1 MYLGISAFYHES
13 SVALISKEGELLNFQ
28 KEEWHSRVKGD
39 KSFPKLS
46 IVKILEDSADKK
58 KQITDVIFYERPM
71 RAWLTVVKDSIKNYG
86 YLNSLSKNYFR
97 NFFNGSMSFYKEIS
111 KFKELKESNIKYF
124 DHHLSH
130 SYSALMYSKSSFPK
144 ISIVIDGIGDQKTI
158 SVFKIKSLSEIEL
171 IWSLDYP
178 FSLGLFYS
186 AITDFIG
193 YSVNDGEYKVMA
205 LSSYGEPLF
214 KEKFNQ
220 ILGFDKGN
228 FKFDTS
234 YFAYQ
239 YSTEKSY
246 SKKFEQ
252 FLGKPRQSIKKL
264 DVQDNDFQFYADI
277 ASSAQVVLEEITLK
291 LFKYIHKQ
299 SDIKNFMFSGGVSLN
314 SKLVSKLSKLDFID
328 SLEIPSS
335 PGDSGA
341 SIGAAYFLSQKK
353 NIPKGNNLYAGI
365 VNHNKN
371 FIEQKFRK
379 IYNKEDIIEGS
390 VSLLNKQNIICTC
403 IGNIETGPRALGN
416 RSFLCDAKNEFLVK
430 ELNTKVKRRSSFI
443 PTAPVMTKNIAN
455 EYFYLD
461 NKSEVLA
468 QNMSTL
474 VEAKQNA
481 LKYFKSILHCDHTSR
496 IQISMDETYVGK
508 VLISKKADFHILANT
523 SFNISS
529 DPMVYSLEDAIMTIK
544 RTGLKYLVTDF
555 GIFEI

>member
-13 SVALISKEGELLNFQ
+13 SVALISDEGELLNFQ

-46 IVKILEDSADKK
+46 IIKILEDSVDKK
-58 KQITDVIFYERPM
+58 KKITDVIFYERPM

-111 KFKELKESNIKYF
+111 KFKELKSSNIKYF

-130 SYSALMYSKSSFPK
+130 TYSALMYSKSSFPK

-205 LSSYGEPLF
+205 LSSYGRPLF
-214 KEKFNQ
+214 KEKFDQ

-252 FLGKPRQSIKKL
+252 FIGKPRQSIKKL

-277 ASSAQVVLEEITLK
+277 ASSAQVVLEEITIK

-299 SDIKNFMFSGGVSLN
+299 SDIKNFIFSGGVSLN
-314 SKLVSKLSKLDFID
+314 SKLVSKLS
-328 SLEIPSS
+328 
-335 PGDSGA
+335 
-341 SIGAAYFLSQKK
+341 
-353 NIPKGNNLYAGI
+353 
-365 VNHNKN
+365 
-371 FIEQKFRK
+371 
-379 IYNKEDIIEGS
+379 
-390 VSLLNKQNIICTC
+390 
-403 IGNIETGPRALGN
+403 
-416 RSFLCDAKNEFLVK
+416 
-430 ELNTKVKRRSSFI
+430 
-443 PTAPVMTKNIAN
+443 
-455 EYFYLD
+455 
-461 NKSEVLA
+461 
-468 QNMSTL
+468 
-474 VEAKQNA
+474 
-481 LKYFKSILHCDHTSR
+481 
-496 IQISMDETYVGK
+496 
-508 VLISKKADFHILANT
+508 
-523 SFNISS
+523 
-529 DPMVYSLEDAIMTIK
+529 
-544 RTGLKYLVTDF
+544 
-555 GIFEI
+555 